1 MKGTN
6 PETQGHRWAKRV
18 KKRLKK
24 EQRED
29 GQWEALEREKARKA
43 EEAAAA
49 ATEEASASES
59 ASGLDDLD
67 GATDLRDE
75 EGLDPAELAA
85 VRAVKAAAAAAAE
98 RLARLEK
105 DADATREGDEKRE
118 RTSDAKPAAGESV
131 RRAPVSSNPFAAL
144 GRSRR
149 PRHEATSGGGAA
161 FRGPD
166 GARTGRAG
174 AGGGSLAKRF
184 DRDRAGESATDA
196 RRRLAAEGAAAAR
209 DRKRALGVSGVPGSS
224 AKRLKKLLKKQR
236 ERRVWATNGRS
247 ADPSA
252 SRHVGSPRSAGRRRL
267 GRRGDVAGPL

>member
-29 GQWEALEREKARKA
+29 GQWEDLEREKAREA

-49 ATEEASASES
+49 AAWEASASAS
-59 ASGLDDLD
+59 ASERADLD

-105 DADATREGDEKRE
+105 DAEATRERESNAKQEKKRKE
-118 RTSDAKPAAGESV
+118 KEGKPPPT

-144 GRSRR
+144 GRLRRSRDAA
-149 PRHEATSGGGAA
+149 EDGGAA
-161 FRGPD
+161 VVDPGTE
-166 GARTGRAG
+166 RTGRG
-174 AGGGSLAKRF
+174 DVPGSITDDASQKTTRVKK
-184 DRDRAGESATDA
+184 GQKESAIDA
-196 RRRLAAEGAAAAR
+196 RKRLAAEGAAAAVKHR
-209 DRKRALGVSGVPGSS
+209 RVLGIAGVSGSS
-224 AKRLKKLLKKQR
+224 AKKLKKQLKR
-236 ERRVWATNGRS
+236 ARQSHDEAY
-247 ADPSA
+247 
-252 SRHVGSPRSAGRRRL
+252 
-267 GRRGDVAGPL
+267 

>member
-29 GQWEALEREKARKA
+29 GQWEDLEREKAREA

-49 ATEEASASES
+49 AAWEASASAS
-59 ASGLDDLD
+59 ASERADLD

-105 DADATREGDEKRE
+105 DAEATREGEEKRE
-118 RTSDAKPAAGESV
+118 GASNAKRAKRKEKEGKPLPT

-144 GRSRR
+144 GRLRRSRDAA
-149 PRHEATSGGGAA
+149 EDGGAA
-161 FRGPD
+161 VVDPGTERTDRGDVPGSIP
-166 GARTGRAG
+166 GAQTTRVKKKSPG
-174 AGGGSLAKRF
+174 A
-184 DRDRAGESATDA
+184 SAIDA
-196 RRRLAAEGAAAAR
+196 RKRLAAEGAAAAVKHR
-209 DRKRALGVSGVPGSS
+209 RVLGIVGVSGSS
-224 AKRLKKLLKKQR
+224 AKKLKKQLKR
-236 ERRVWATNGRS
+236 AKRS
-247 ADPSA
+247 HEA
-252 SRHVGSPRSAGRRRL
+252 
-267 GRRGDVAGPL
+267 

>member
-29 GQWEALEREKARKA
+29 GQWEDLEREKAREA

-49 ATEEASASES
+49 AAWEASASAS
-59 ASGLDDLD
+59 ASERADLD

-105 DADATREGDEKRE
+105 DAEATRERESNAKRAKRKEKE
-118 RTSDAKPAAGESV
+118 GKPPPT

-144 GRSRR
+144 GRLRRSRD
-149 PRHEATSGGGAA
+149 AAGDGGAA
-161 FRGPD
+161 VVDPGTE
-166 GARTGRAG
+166 RTGRG
-174 AGGGSLAKRF
+174 DVPGSITGSARTTRVKK
-184 DRDRAGESATDA
+184 GQKESAIDA
-196 RRRLAAEGAAAAR
+196 RKRLAAEGAAAAVKHR
-209 DRKRALGVSGVPGSS
+209 RVLGIVGVSGSS
-224 AKRLKKLLKKQR
+224 AKKLKKQLKR
-236 ERRVWATNGRS
+236 ARQSHDEAY
-247 ADPSA
+247 
-252 SRHVGSPRSAGRRRL
+252 
-267 GRRGDVAGPL
+267 

>member
-29 GQWEALEREKARKA
+29 GQWEDLEREKAREA

-49 ATEEASASES
+49 AAWEASASAS
-59 ASGLDDLD
+59 ASERADLD

-105 DADATREGDEKRE
+105 DAEATRERESNAKRAKRKEKE
-118 RTSDAKPAAGESV
+118 GKPPPT

-144 GRSRR
+144 GRLRRSRD
-149 PRHEATSGGGAA
+149 AAGDGGAA
-161 FRGPD
+161 VVDPGTE
-166 GARTGRAG
+166 RTGRG
-174 AGGGSLAKRF
+174 DVPGSITGSAQTTRVKK
-184 DRDRAGESATDA
+184 GQKESAIDA
-196 RRRLAAEGAAAAR
+196 RKRLAAEGAAAAVKHR
-209 DRKRALGVSGVPGSS
+209 RVLGIVGVSGSS
-224 AKRLKKLLKKQR
+224 AKKLKKQLKRARR
-236 ERRVWATNGRS
+236 EVSHEAY
-247 ADPSA
+247 
-252 SRHVGSPRSAGRRRL
+252 
-267 GRRGDVAGPL
+267 

>member
-29 GQWEALEREKARKA
+29 GQWEDLEREKAREA

-49 ATEEASASES
+49 AAWEASASAS
-59 ASGLDDLD
+59 ASERADLD

-105 DADATREGDEKRE
+105 DAEATRERESNAKRAKRKEKE
-118 RTSDAKPAAGESV
+118 GKPPPT

-144 GRSRR
+144 GRLRRSRDAA
-149 PRHEATSGGGAA
+149 ENGGAA
-161 FRGPD
+161 VVDPGTE
-166 GARTGRAG
+166 RTGRG
-174 AGGGSLAKRF
+174 DVPGSITGDASQKTTRVKK
-184 DRDRAGESATDA
+184 GQKESAIDA
-196 RRRLAAEGAAAAR
+196 RKRLAAEGAAAAVKHR
-209 DRKRALGVSGVPGSS
+209 RVLGIVGVSGSS
-224 AKRLKKLLKKQR
+224 AKKLKKQLKR
-236 ERRVWATNGRS
+236 ARQSHHEA
-247 ADPSA
+247 
-252 SRHVGSPRSAGRRRL
+252 
-267 GRRGDVAGPL
+267 

>member
-29 GQWEALEREKARKA
+29 GQWEDLEREKAREA

-49 ATEEASASES
+49 AAWEASASAS
-59 ASGLDDLD
+59 ASERADLD

-85 VRAVKAAAAAAAE
+85 ERAVKAAAAAAAE

-105 DADATREGDEKRE
+105 DAEATREGEEKRE
-118 RTSDAKPAAGESV
+118 GASNAKRAKRKGKEGKPPPT

-144 GRSRR
+144 GRLRRSRDAA
-149 PRHEATSGGGAA
+149 EDGGAA
-161 FRGPD
+161 VVDPGTE
-166 GARTGRAG
+166 RTGRGDVPGSITG
-174 AGGGSLAKRF
+174 AQTTRVKKKNPGA
-184 DRDRAGESATDA
+184 SAIDA
-196 RRRLAAEGAAAAR
+196 RKRLAAEGAAAAVKHR
-209 DRKRALGVSGVPGSS
+209 RVLGIVGVSGSS
-224 AKRLKKLLKKQR
+224 AKKLKKQLKR
-236 ERRVWATNGRS
+236 ARRSHEA
-247 ADPSA
+247 
-252 SRHVGSPRSAGRRRL
+252 
-267 GRRGDVAGPL
+267 

>member
-29 GQWEALEREKARKA
+29 GQWEDLEREKARQA

-49 ATEEASASES
+49 AAWEASASAS
-59 ASGLDDLD
+59 ASERADLD

-105 DADATREGDEKRE
+105 DAEATREGEEKRE
-118 RTSDAKPAAGESV
+118 GASNAKRAKRKEKEGKPLPT

-144 GRSRR
+144 GRLRRSRDAA
-149 PRHEATSGGGAA
+149 EDGGAA
-161 FRGPD
+161 VVDPGTE
-166 GARTGRAG
+166 RTGRGDVPGSITG
-174 AGGGSLAKRF
+174 AQTTRVKKKNKNPNA
-184 DRDRAGESATDA
+184 ASAIDA
-196 RRRLAAEGAAAAR
+196 RKRLAAEGAAAAVKHR
-209 DRKRALGVSGVPGSS
+209 RVLGIVGVSGSS
-224 AKRLKKLLKKQR
+224 AKKLKKQLKR
-236 ERRVWATNGRS
+236 AKRS
-247 ADPSA
+247 HEA
-252 SRHVGSPRSAGRRRL
+252 
-267 GRRGDVAGPL
+267 

>member
-18 KKRLKK
+18 KKRRKK

-29 GQWEALEREKARKA
+29 GQWEDLEREKAREA

-49 ATEEASASES
+49 AAWEASASASASASES
-59 ASGLDDLD
+59 ERADLD

-105 DADATREGDEKRE
+105 DAEATREGEEKRE
-118 RTSDAKPAAGESV
+118 GASNAKRAKRKEKDRKPPT

-144 GRSRR
+144 GRLRRSRDAA
-149 PRHEATSGGGAA
+149 EDDGAA
-161 FRGPD
+161 VVDPGTE
-166 GARTGRAG
+166 RTGRGDVPGSIPGDG
-174 AGGGSLAKRF
+174 AG
-184 DRDRAGESATDA
+184 DA
-196 RRRLAAEGAAAAR
+196 RRVAARRREPQTTRVKNLGASAIDARNRLAAEGAAAAVSR
-209 DRKRALGVSGVPGSS
+209 RRVLGIVGVSGSS
-224 AKRLKKLLKKQR
+224 AKKLKKQLKR
-236 ERRVWATNGRS
+236 ARR
-247 ADPSA
+247 
-252 SRHVGSPRSAGRRRL
+252 AG
-267 GRRGDVAGPL
+267 AH

>member
-29 GQWEALEREKARKA
+29 GQWEDLEREKAREA

-49 ATEEASASES
+49 AAWEASASAS
-59 ASGLDDLD
+59 ASERADLD

-105 DADATREGDEKRE
+105 DAEATREGEEKRE
-118 RTSDAKPAAGESV
+118 GASNAKRAKRKEKDRKPPT

-144 GRSRR
+144 GRLRRSRDAAEDDGAAVVDPGTER
-149 PRHEATSGGGAA
+149 TGRGDVPGSIPGGGA
-161 FRGPD
+161 G
-166 GARTGRAG
+166 
-174 AGGGSLAKRF
+174 
-184 DRDRAGESATDA
+184 DA
-196 RRRLAAEGAAAAR
+196 RRVAARRHEPQTTRVKNLGASAIDARNRLAAEGAAAAVKHR
-209 DRKRALGVSGVPGSS
+209 RVLGIVGVSGSS
-224 AKRLKKLLKKQR
+224 AKKLKKQLKR
-236 ERRVWATNGRS
+236 ARRSHEA
-247 ADPSA
+247 
-252 SRHVGSPRSAGRRRL
+252 
-267 GRRGDVAGPL
+267 

>member
-1 MKGTN
+1 MEKCSLLTSPPHLRALPHEMKGTN

-85 VRAVKAAAAAAAE
+85 VRAVKAAAAAASE

-144 GRSRR
+144 GRLRRSRDAAEDDGAAVVDPGTER
-149 PRHEATSGGGAA
+149 TGRGDVPGSIPGGGAGDTRRVA
-161 FRGPD
+161 ARRHEPQTTRVKNL
-166 GARTGRAG
+166 GA
-174 AGGGSLAKRF
+174 
-184 DRDRAGESATDA
+184 SAIDA
-196 RRRLAAEGAAAAR
+196 RNRLAAEGAAAAVSR
-209 DRKRALGVSGVPGSS
+209 RRVLGIVGVSGSS
-224 AKRLKKLLKKQR
+224 AKKLKKQLKR
-236 ERRVWATNGRS
+236 ARR
-247 ADPSA
+247 
-252 SRHVGSPRSAGRRRL
+252 AG
-267 GRRGDVAGPL
+267 AH

>member
-29 GQWEALEREKARKA
+29 GQWEDLEREKAREA

-49 ATEEASASES
+49 AAWEASASAS
-59 ASGLDDLD
+59 ASERADLD

-105 DADATREGDEKRE
+105 DAEATREGEEKRE
-118 RTSDAKPAAGESV
+118 RESNAKRAKRKEKEGKPPPT

-144 GRSRR
+144 GRLRRSRD
-149 PRHEATSGGGAA
+149 AA
-161 FRGPD
+161 ENGEDAVVDP
-166 GARTGRAG
+166 GTERTGRG
-174 AGGGSLAKRF
+174 DVPGSITDDASQKTTRVKK
-184 DRDRAGESATDA
+184 GQKESAIDA
-196 RRRLAAEGAAAAR
+196 RKRLAAEGAAAAVKHR
-209 DRKRALGVSGVPGSS
+209 RVLGIVGVSGSS
-224 AKRLKKLLKKQR
+224 AKKLKKQLKR
-236 ERRVWATNGRS
+236 ARQSHHEAY
-247 ADPSA
+247 
-252 SRHVGSPRSAGRRRL
+252 
-267 GRRGDVAGPL
+267 

>member
-29 GQWEALEREKARKA
+29 GQWEDLEREKAREA

-49 ATEEASASES
+49 AAWEASASAS
-59 ASGLDDLD
+59 ASERADLD

-105 DADATREGDEKRE
+105 DAEATRERESNAKRAKRKEKE
-118 RTSDAKPAAGESV
+118 GKPPPT

-144 GRSRR
+144 GSLRRSRD
-149 PRHEATSGGGAA
+149 AAGDGGAA
-161 FRGPD
+161 VVDPGTERTGRGDVPGSIT
-166 GARTGRAG
+166 GARTTTRVKKGQ
-174 AGGGSLAKRF
+174 K
-184 DRDRAGESATDA
+184 ESAIDA
-196 RRRLAAEGAAAAR
+196 RKRLAAEGAAAAVKHR
-209 DRKRALGVSGVPGSS
+209 RVLGIVGVSGSS
-224 AKRLKKLLKKQR
+224 AKKLKKQLKR
-236 ERRVWATNGRS
+236 ARQSHHEAYY
-247 ADPSA
+247 
-252 SRHVGSPRSAGRRRL
+252 
-267 GRRGDVAGPL
+267 